1 MSFNQSKFLNT
12 RNYPR
17 DKAMATGLKRL
28 RKAANGHDSAL
39 IKVKD
44 HMAEAQLFSRR
55 ALVALG
61 LVLLAF
67 LGLLGRLAQLQVIQ
81 HEHFITLSESNR
93 VRLQPLPPTRGL
105 IFDRNGVLLA
115 DNLPSHRLEVTPEQ
129 TQDLDETLRQLQV
142 LVDINE
148 QDINRFLKLSKR
160 NPPYN
165 GIPLRFRLSEEEV
178 ARLAV
183 NLHRFPGV
191 EIKADL
197 TRSYPLGEHAVH
209 VIGYVGRI
217 DERELQTI
225 DTSQYRGSTHIGKTG
240 VEKSYEEVLHG
251 QVGYQQVETNAQ
263 GRVLRVLKSIP
274 PVPGKNIYLTIDT
287 RLQKVAEEALGD
299 YNGAV
304 VAIDPRDGEI
314 LALASMPGYDPNLFV
329 NGISVA
335 DYKSLNTSPDRPLFN
350 RALRGVYPP
359 GSTVKPM
366 IGLAGLEY
374 GIIERYTPVY
384 CPGFYRLPNSKHR
397 FRDWKRGGHGRTP
410 LDKAITQS
418 CDVFFYDLAV
428 NLRINRLHDYL
439 DHFALGRRTG
449 VDLSGE
455 KTGLLPSQEWKR
467 SAYNQPW
474 YMGET
479 LIAGIG
485 QGYMLATPLQLAHAT
500 AILAM
505 RGRAHFQ
512 PRVLHATQ
520 EQGSDEIR
528 TEPPRIL
535 PPIEISRADNW
546 EYVADAM
553 IQVVHGRWGTARA
566 IGKGSPYLIA
576 GKTGTAQVFSLGQ
589 DEKYDADKLDRHLH
603 DHALFI
609 AFAPADHP
617 RIAVAVIAEHGGGG
631 SSVAAPIAK
640 QVLDAYLLEPKPDS

>member
-1 MSFNQSKFLNT
+1 MSFNESKFFYPLNST
-12 RNYPR
+12 R
-17 DKAMATGLKRL
+17 DKKTTAALTRL
-28 RKAANGHDSAL
+28 RRVANGHHNAFT
-39 IKVKD
+39 KVKD
-44 HMAEAQLFSRR
+44 HVAEARLFSRR
-55 ALVALG
+55 ALVALAF
-61 LVLLAF
+61 VLIA
-67 LGLLGRLAQLQVIQ
+67 LLTLIGRLAQLQVMQ

-129 TQDLDETLRQLQV
+129 TQDLEKTLRQLQMM
-142 LVDINE
+142 VDISE

-178 ARLAV
+178 ARVAV

-197 TRSYPLGEHAVH
+197 TRNYPLGKHAVH

-225 DTSQYRGSTHIGKTG
+225 DTSQYLGSTHIGKTG

-251 QVGYQQVETNAQ
+251 QVGYEQVETNAQ
-263 GRVLRVLKSIP
+263 GRVLRILKSSP
-274 PVPGKNIYLTIDT
+274 PIPGKNIYLTIDI
-287 RLQKVAEEALGD
+287 RLQKTAEEALGD

-304 VAIDPRDGEI
+304 VAIDPRNGEI

-335 DYKSLNTSPDRPLFN
+335 DYKALNTSPDRPLFN

-374 GIIERYTPVY
+374 GVIERYTPVY

-397 FRDWKRGGHGRTP
+397 FRDWKRGGHGKTS

-428 NLRINRLHDYL
+428 NLHINRLHDYL
-439 DHFALGRRTG
+439 DQFALGRPTG

-455 KTGLLPSQEWKR
+455 KSGLLPSQEWKR
-467 SAYNQPW
+467 GAYNQPW
-474 YMGET
+474 YVGET

-485 QGYMLATPLQLAHAT
+485 QGYMLVTPLQLAHST

-505 RGRAHFQ
+505 RGKAHFQ
-512 PRVLHATQ
+512 PRILHATQ

-528 TEPPRIL
+528 PAPPRTL
-535 PPIEISRADNW
+535 PPIEISRPDNW
-546 EYVADAM
+546 EYVANAM
-553 IQVVHGRWGTARA
+553 IQVVHGSWGTARA
-566 IGKGSPYLIA
+566 IGKDSPYRIA

-589 DEKYDADKLDRHLH
+589 DEKYDADKLKRQLH

-609 AFAPADHP
+609 AFAPADNP

-640 QVLDAYLLEPKPDS
+640 QVLDAYLLEPKHDS

>member
-1 MSFNQSKFLNT
+1 MTAALT
-12 RNYPR
+12 P
-17 DKAMATGLKRL
+17 L
-28 RKAANGHDSAL
+28 RKATNGHNSAFT
-39 IKVKD
+39 KVKD

-61 LVLLAF
+61 LVLIAF
-67 LGLLGRLAQLQVIQ
+67 LALVGRLAQLQISQ

-105 IFDRNGVLLA
+105 IFDRKGVLLA

-129 TQDLDETLRQLQV
+129 TQDQEKTLRQLQV
-142 LVDINE
+142 LVDISE
-148 QDINRFLKLSKR
+148 QDISRFLKLSKR

-197 TRSYPLGEHAVH
+197 TRNYPLGKHAVH

-240 VEKSYEEVLHG
+240 VEKSYEAVLHG

-263 GRVLRVLKSIP
+263 GRVLRVLKSTP
-274 PVPGKNIYLTIDT
+274 PIPGKNIYLSIDT
-287 RLQKVAEEALGD
+287 SLQKVAEAALGD

-304 VAIDPRDGEI
+304 VAIDPRNGEI
-314 LALASMPGYDPNLFV
+314 LALVSMPGYDPNLFV
-329 NGISVA
+329 NGISVT
-335 DYKSLNTSPDRPLFN
+335 DYKALNTSPDRPLFN

-359 GSTVKPM
+359 GSTVKPLV
-366 IGLAGLEY
+366 GLAGLEY
-374 GIIERYTPVY
+374 GVIERYTPVY
-384 CPGFYRLPNSKHR
+384 CPGFYRLPNSKHK
-397 FRDWKRGGHGRTP
+397 FRDWKRGGHGKTP
-410 LDKAITQS
+410 VDKAIIES
-418 CDVFFYDLAV
+418 CDVFFYDLAL

-439 DHFALGRRTG
+439 DQFALGRRTG

-455 KTGLLPSQEWKR
+455 KSGLLPSQEWKR
-467 SAYNQPW
+467 GAYNQPW
-474 YMGET
+474 YVGET

-485 QGYMLATPLQLAHAT
+485 QGYMLTTPLQLAHST
-500 AILAM
+500 AILAL
-505 RGRAHFQ
+505 RGKAHFQ
-512 PRVLHATQ
+512 PRLLHATQ
-520 EQGSDEIR
+520 DQGSDEILP
-528 TEPPRIL
+528 EPPRAL
-535 PPIEISRADNW
+535 PLIEAVKPDNW
-546 EYVADAM
+546 EYVAQAM
-553 IQVVHGRWGTARA
+553 IQVVHGRRGTARA
-566 IGKGSPYLIA
+566 IGKDSPYRIA

-589 DEKYDADKLDRHLH
+589 DEKYDADKLDHRLH

-609 AFAPADHP
+609 AFAPTDNP
-617 RIAVAVIAEHGGGG
+617 KIAVAVIAEHGGGG

-640 QVLDAYLLEPKPDS
+640 QVLDAYLLEPGHDS